1 MKAIRFPILALS
13 VFAMIQS
20 LPPVAMA
27 ELGWPDAKT
36 EAKPW
41 TRWWWLGSAVSE
53 AEISRELAEF
63 AGAGIGGV
71 EICPIYGIQGQET
84 RHIDFLSPRWME
96 MLAHTAKEAKRL
108 GLGLDMTTGTGWPFG
123 GPWVDKNT
131 ASASLHQWE
140 AKVESGKW
148 PGRPQGQMLVAM
160 ARHKDGAW
168 SDVTKLV
175 AEGAPVPPALD
186 GAVLRGLFLRSGIQ
200 NVKRAAP
207 GAAGLVVDPFS
218 KPAIDHYLAR
228 FDKAFAGYDAPFP
241 RAHFHDSFEYYGASA
256 SPDMLAEFHR
266 LRGYRL
272 QDHLAELAGDGDADA
287 VTRIRADYR
296 ATMGDMHTAYLSAW
310 HDWAGKSG
318 SLTRNQAH
326 GSPGNLLDH
335 YAVADIPET
344 EIFRHIEN
352 NQLPMMR
359 LAVSAA
365 HATGR
370 NLTSAESFTWLD
382 EHFRVKPGQIKRA
395 ADFLLVS
402 GVNHLFFHGIPHSPS
417 DAAWPGWLFYA
428 STHMGPQGGLW
439 RDLPA
444 FNAYLRRCQSV
455 LQAGRPSSDVLV
467 YFPYHDIMHDG
478 ASGLPLFTLH
488 NQNQWLW
495 PTSFHRVSMFLLDN
509 GFTQDSASDNLLQR
523 AEFKDGKIHL
533 GLNAFEVLVV
543 PKSRYMPTATMEK
556 ILALAKAGAKVCYQ
570 ESLPEDVPGLAGLDA
585 RRARLRALCDEA
597 RGIPGLAVVPSD
609 LGPALASMSNDESV
623 TKRTQKHNVL
633 LLSP

>member
-241 RAHFHDSFEYYGASA
+241 RAHFHDSFSTTALRPALTCWRSSTACADTGCRITWRNWPAMGMRTP
-256 SPDMLAEFHR
+256 SP
-266 LRGYRL
+266 
-272 QDHLAELAGDGDADA
+272 
-287 VTRIRADYR
+287 
-296 ATMGDMHTAYLSAW
+296 
-310 HDWAGKSG
+310 
-318 SLTRNQAH
+318 
-326 GSPGNLLDH
+326 
-335 YAVADIPET
+335 
-344 EIFRHIEN
+344 
-352 NQLPMMR
+352 
-359 LAVSAA
+359 VSAPTTGPPW
-365 HATGR
+365 ATCTR
-370 NLTSAESFTWLD
+370 
-382 EHFRVKPGQIKRA
+382 
-395 ADFLLVS
+395 
-402 GVNHLFFHGIPHSPS
+402 
-417 DAAWPGWLFYA
+417 
-428 STHMGPQGGLW
+428 
-439 RDLPA
+439 
-444 FNAYLRRCQSV
+444 
-455 LQAGRPSSDVLV
+455 
-467 YFPYHDIMHDG
+467 
-478 ASGLPLFTLH
+478 
-488 NQNQWLW
+488 
-495 PTSFHRVSMFLLDN
+495 PTSR
-509 GFTQDSASDNLLQR
+509 
-523 AEFKDGKIHL
+523 
-533 GLNAFEVLVV
+533 
-543 PKSRYMPTATMEK
+543 
-556 ILALAKAGAKVCYQ
+556 
-570 ESLPEDVPGLAGLDA
+570 PGT
-585 RRARLRALCDEA
+585 
-597 RGIPGLAVVPSD
+597 I
-609 LGPALASMSNDESV
+609 GPASQEA
-623 TKRTQKHNVL
+623 
-633 LLSP
+633 